1 MKRELKFMV
10 VQTNLTHHPRT
21 HKSPLLTGDGVLV
34 ANTLDGFYD
43 SFELADDAATSLAE
57 KWPQL
62 DTYVV
67 EVRSARRATK

>member
-1 MKRELKFMV
+1 MKSELKYMV

-43 SFELADDAATSLAE
+43 KIGIAEDAATALAE
-57 KWPQL
+57 KWPGL

-67 EVRSARRATK
+67 EVRSVRRAAQ